1 LFHVISINIALFGL
15 NRFGRWIMKKR
26 SILPSSIKG
35 RLIFYFG
42 ITVTLVV
49 LFIVAA
55 FSRGMYRN
63 LIEENDQLIK
73 AHTREIANKIEEQ
86 NLEAVSVAK
95 AMALAQKS
103 GLFGNRDAS
112 TQYAKSILL
121 AYPRFTGA
129 YFGYEPNADQNDKAF
144 LKKAGEAKKG
154 LDSEGRFL
162 PYWFVEE
169 GEGGDIKLNPLI
181 DMETSLY
188 YQGSKDKF
196 LSQDPEKYM
205 ITEPYLYEGKMIV
218 EQTFPIEIGGK
229 FVGIAGVDRALT
241 NIHAYLE
248 RFKPYKSAAFVLLSR
263 KGKIISSTM
272 PLVSPKTVAR
282 LRSEVKG
289 ESGEVDSETLKRMM
303 TRNLRETDYAGILE
317 RFYTHTGPPLL
328 IRTMDPLHHHTD
340 IFSGV
345 RIETGDWT
353 IVMRVSE
360 NEIITPIKETLFQIL
375 LISCAGLLATFLVL
389 LWLAKKIS
397 RPITEAVNI
406 ARKVSKGDFT
416 VQVPAGADDETGRL
430 LTALGSMI
438 RNLNSL
444 IGQVQRSG
452 VQVTS
457 SSNELAA
464 AAKEQE
470 ATMSHQV
477 LSTDNVVRSVEGI
490 SQVAVQLVTTVEKVV
505 AASEETTGFASRS
518 QKDLGG
524 MKEAMHRMEDAS
536 RSISNHLESINEK
549 AENVTHVVDTITKVA
564 DQTNLLSLNAAI
576 EAEKAGEYGRGFNVV
591 AREIRRL
598 ADQTAVATLDI
609 EQMVQGMQSAVSA
622 GVMEMDKFV
631 SEVKGSAEDVGK
643 ISGQLAEI
651 IERVQTIS
659 PRFDEINVAVG
670 SQSGDALAISGSMTN
685 LKEELQETLESF
697 RETYDAIQQLIDAA
711 KGLQDGVSRFK
722 VV

>member
-1 LFHVISINIALFGL
+1 
-15 NRFGRWIMKKR
+15 MKKK
-26 SILPSSIKG
+26 SVLPSSIKG

-55 FSRGMYRN
+55 FSRGMYRT
-63 LIEENDQLIK
+63 LIHENDQLIK
-73 AHTREIANKIEEQ
+73 AHTREIANKIEAQ

-103 GLFGNRDAS
+103 GLFGNREAS
-112 TQYAKSILL
+112 IRYARNILL
-121 AYPRFTGA
+121 TYSRFTGA

-144 LKKAGEAKKG
+144 LEKAGDTKKG
-154 LDSEGRFL
+154 LDSKGRFL
-162 PYWFVEE
+162 PYWFLEE
-169 GEGGDIKLNPLI
+169 GGGGEIKLNPLI

-188 YQGSKDKF
+188 YQGSKDNF
-196 LSQDPEKYM
+196 LSENPEKYM
-205 ITEPYLYEGKMIV
+205 ITEPYIYEGKMIV
-218 EQTFPIEIGGK
+218 EQTFPIEIDGK

-248 RFKPYKSAAFVLLSR
+248 GFKPYKSAAFVLLSR

-272 PLVSPKTVAR
+272 PLVSQETLAR
-282 LRSEVKG
+282 FRSEGKG
-289 ESGEVDSETLKRMM
+289 ESEAVDSGTLKRMM
-303 TRNLRETDYAGILE
+303 TRNLKETDYAGILE

-328 IRTMDPLHHHTD
+328 IRAMDPLHDHLD

-345 RIETGDWT
+345 RIDTGDWT

-360 NEIITPIKETLFQIL
+360 HEIISPIKETLLQIL
-375 LISCAGLLATFLVL
+375 LISCVGLLATFLVL

-397 RPITEAVNI
+397 SPITEAVTI

-416 VQVPAGADDETGRL
+416 VKVPEGADDETGRL
-430 LTALGSMI
+430 LSALGSMI

-444 IGQVQRSG
+444 ISQVQRSG
-452 VQVTS
+452 LQVTS

-470 ATMSHQV
+470 ATMSNQV
-477 LSTDNVVRSVEGI
+477 LSTDRVVRSVEGI
-490 SQVAVQLVTTVEKVV
+490 SRVAVQLVDTVEKVV
-505 AASEETTGFASRS
+505 AASDETTGFASRS
-518 QKDLGG
+518 QADLGG

-536 RSISNHLESINEK
+536 RSISSHLESINEK

-659 PRFDEINVAVG
+659 PRFEEINLAVG
-670 SQSGDALAISGSMTN
+670 GQSDDALTISGSMTN

-697 RETYDAIQQLIDAA
+697 RETYTAIQQLINAA

-722 VV
+722 VA

>member
-1 LFHVISINIALFGL
+1 
-15 NRFGRWIMKKR
+15 MKKK
-26 SILPSSIKG
+26 SVLPTSIKG

-49 LFIVAA
+49 FFIVAA
-55 FSRGMYRN
+55 FSRAMYRT
-63 LIEENDQLIK
+63 LINENDQLIK

-103 GLFGNRDAS
+103 GLFGNREAS
-112 TQYAKSILL
+112 IRYARSILRN
-121 AYPRFTGA
+121 YPRFTGA

-144 LKKAGEAKKG
+144 LEKAGDSKNG
-154 LDSEGRFL
+154 LDSKGRFL
-162 PYWFVEE
+162 PYWFLEE
-169 GEGGDIKLNPLI
+169 GGGGEIKLNPLI

-188 YQGSKDKF
+188 YQGSKDNF
-196 LSQDPEKYM
+196 LSENPEKYM
-205 ITEPYLYEGKMIV
+205 ITEPYIYEGKMIV
-218 EQTFPIEIGGK
+218 EQTFPIEIDGK

-248 RFKPYKSAAFVLLSR
+248 GFKPYKSAAFVLLSR

-272 PLVSPKTVAR
+272 PLVSQETLAR
-282 LRSEVKG
+282 FRSEGKG
-289 ESGEVDSETLKRMM
+289 ESEEVGSGTLKRMM
-303 TRNLRETDYAGILE
+303 TRNLKETDYAGILE

-328 IRTMDPLHHHTD
+328 IHAMDPLHDHRD

-345 RIETGDWT
+345 RIDTGDWT

-360 NEIITPIKETLFQIL
+360 DEIISPIKETLLQIL

-397 RPITEAVNI
+397 SPITEAVNI
-406 ARKVSKGDFT
+406 ARNVSKGDFT
-416 VQVPAGADDETGRL
+416 VQVPEGADDETGRL
-430 LTALGSMI
+430 LSALGSMI

-444 IGQVQRSG
+444 ISQVQRSG

-457 SSNELAA
+457 STNELAA

-470 ATMSHQV
+470 ATMSNQM
-477 LSTDNVVRSVEGI
+477 LSTDRVVRSVEGI
-490 SQVAVQLVTTVEKVV
+490 SRVAIQLVDTVEKVV

-518 QKDLGG
+518 QADLGG

-536 RSISNHLESINEK
+536 RSISSHLESINEK

-609 EQMVQGMQSAVSA
+609 EQMVHGMQSAVSA

-651 IERVQTIS
+651 IDRVQIIS
-659 PRFDEINVAVG
+659 PRFEEINLAVG
-670 SQSGDALAISGSMTN
+670 SQSDDALTISGSMTN

-722 VV
+722 VA

>member
-1 LFHVISINIALFGL
+1 
-15 NRFGRWIMKKR
+15 MKKR

-55 FSRGMYRN
+55 FSRSMYRI
-63 LIEENDQLIK
+63 LINENDHLIK

-103 GLFGNRDAS
+103 GLFGNREAS
-112 TQYAKSILL
+112 TRYARNILL

-144 LKKAGEAKKG
+144 LEKAGDVKKG
-154 LDSEGRFL
+154 LDSKGRFL

-169 GEGGDIKLNPLI
+169 GGGREIKLNPLI

-188 YQGSKDKF
+188 YQGSKDNF
-196 LSQDPEKYM
+196 LSENPEKYM

-218 EQTFPIEIGGK
+218 EQTFPIEIDGK

-248 RFKPYKSAAFVLLSR
+248 GFKPYKSAAFVLLSR

-272 PLVSPKTVAR
+272 PLVSRKTLSR
-282 LRSEVKG
+282 LRSEGKG
-289 ESGEVDSETLKRMM
+289 ETGEVDPGTLKRMM
-303 TRNLRETDYAGILE
+303 TRNLKETDYAGILE

-328 IRTMDPLHHHTD
+328 IRAMDPLHGHRD

-345 RIETGDWT
+345 RIDTGDWT

-360 NEIITPIKETLFQIL
+360 HEIISPIRETLLQIL

-416 VQVPAGADDETGRL
+416 VQVPVETDDETGRL
-430 LTALGSMI
+430 LSALGSMI

-470 ATMSHQV
+470 ATMSHQM
-477 LSTDNVVRSVEGI
+477 LSTDRVVRSVEGI
-490 SQVAVQLVTTVEKVV
+490 SQVAVQLAETVKKVV

-518 QKDLGG
+518 QADLAG
-524 MKEAMHRMEDAS
+524 MKGAMHRMEDAS
-536 RSISNHLESINEK
+536 RSISSHLESINEK

-609 EQMVQGMQSAVSA
+609 EQMVHGMQSAVSA

-659 PRFDEINVAVG
+659 PRFEEINLAVG
-670 SQSGDALAISGSMTN
+670 SQSDDALTISGSMTN

-697 RETYDAIQQLIDAA
+697 RETYDAIQQLTDAA

-722 VV
+722 VA

>member
-1 LFHVISINIALFGL
+1 
-15 NRFGRWIMKKR
+15 MKK
-26 SILPSSIKG
+26 SVLPSSIKG

-55 FSRGMYRN
+55 FSRGMYRT
-63 LIEENDQLIK
+63 LIGENDQLIK

-103 GLFGNRDAS
+103 GLFGNREAS
-112 TQYAKSILL
+112 TRYARNILL
-121 AYPRFTGA
+121 TYPRFTGA

-144 LKKAGEAKKG
+144 LEKAGDTKKG
-154 LDSEGRFL
+154 LNSGGRFL

-169 GEGGDIKLNPLI
+169 GGGGEIKLNPLI

-188 YQGSKDKF
+188 YQGNKEKF

-218 EQTFPIEIGGK
+218 EQTFPIEVDGK

-241 NIHAYLE
+241 HIHAYLE
-248 RFKPYKSAAFVLLSR
+248 SFKPYKSAAFVLLSR

-272 PLVSPKTVAR
+272 PLVSRETLAR
-282 LRSEVKG
+282 LSSEGKG
-289 ESGEVDSETLKRMM
+289 DAGEGDPKTLKRMM

-328 IRTMDPLHHHTD
+328 IRAMDPLHGHTD

-345 RIETGDWT
+345 RIVTGDWT

-360 NEIITPIKETLFQIL
+360 DEIISPIRETLLQIL

-397 RPITEAVNI
+397 RPISEAVNI

-416 VQVPAGADDETGRL
+416 VQVPVETDDETGRL
-430 LTALGSMI
+430 LSALGSMI
-438 RNLNSL
+438 QNLNSL
-444 IGQVQRSG
+444 ISQVQRSG

-470 ATMSHQV
+470 ATMSNQV
-477 LSTDNVVRSVEGI
+477 QSTDKVLRSVEGI
-490 SQVAVQLVTTVEKVV
+490 TQVAVQLVGTVENVV

-518 QKDLGG
+518 QVDLAG
-524 MKEAMHRMEDAS
+524 MKGAMHRMEDAS
-536 RSISNHLESINEK
+536 RSISSHLESINEK

-609 EQMVQGMQSAVSA
+609 EQMVHGMQSAVSA

-659 PRFDEINVAVG
+659 PRFEEINVAVG
-670 SQSGDALAISGSMTN
+670 SQSDDALNISGSMTN

-697 RETYDAIQQLIDAA
+697 RETYDAIQQLTDAA

-722 VV
+722 VA